1 MQTAVIQDRQS
12 RIHQNKWQIIITH
25 KKHDYEKSNQD
36 TVRSSDSALRI
47 TETIVG
53 EQSGTNASTSTQ
65 GATFVTT
72 SNGVGVSNPGAKHFD
87 IEFVEAVGNT
97 AGNTVTIIVKATSKD
112 LNYSNVHIGDNNVT
126 AYDAD
131 GNEYKSTTGSPTKN
145 LTVGIPVKFEWSK
158 LINVP
163 ATVSVLPVVYTT
175 YYVNAD
181 IRSRSG
187 TLSTYIQLKNV
198 PIKWQ

>member
-1 MQTAVIQDRQS
+1 MKKAIKTLCAVAIVLFALPQHADAQFF
-12 RIHQNKWQIIITH
+12 
-25 KKHDYEKSNQD
+25 KKLKEAAADVVK
-36 TVRSSDSALRI
+36 
-47 TETIVG
+47 ETIIG

-112 LNYSNVHIGDNNVT
+112 LNYSNVHIGDNHVT

-131 GNEYKSTTGSPTKN
+131 GNEYKSTTGSPAKN

-175 YYVNAD
+175 YYVNAG
-181 IRSRSG
+181 ISSRSG